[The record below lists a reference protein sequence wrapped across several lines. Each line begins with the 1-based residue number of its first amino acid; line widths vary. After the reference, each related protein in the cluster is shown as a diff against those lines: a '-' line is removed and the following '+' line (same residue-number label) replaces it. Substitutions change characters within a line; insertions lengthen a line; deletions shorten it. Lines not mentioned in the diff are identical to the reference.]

1 MTLVAPTSAPEL
13 IASLRDARARSL
25 ALIEDLNDEQWLGPE
40 LAIVNPPRWEIGHV
54 AWFAEYWVLRH
65 LRGRPALRAD
75 ADPLYDSAA
84 VAHDTRWRLRLPER
98 ADTLEY
104 VAGVLAA
111 IEQGLARKPSLDRDE
126 RYFHLLAL
134 FHEDMH
140 GEAFV
145 YTRQTLGYPEPRTAR
160 AAPQGGGPCPGDVE
174 LGGGTL
180 ELGARPG
187 PEFVFD
193 NEQWAHPVR
202 VAPFR
207 MARAAVTQAEFRA
220 FVEEQGYETRRF

>member
-1 MTLVAPTSAPEL
+1 MTLVAPTNGLEL

-65 LRGRPALRAD
+65 LRGRPAPRAD

-111 IEQGLARKPSLDRDE
+111 IEQGLARKP
-126 RYFHLLAL
+126 
-134 FHEDMH
+134 
-140 GEAFV
+140 
-145 YTRQTLGYPEPRTAR
+145 
-160 AAPQGGGPCPGDVE
+160 
-174 LGGGTL
+174 
-180 ELGARPG
+180 
-187 PEFVFD
+187 
-193 NEQWAHPVR
+193 
-202 VAPFR
+202 
-207 MARAAVTQAEFRA
+207 
-220 FVEEQGYETRRF
+220 